1 MKKIFYIIFAVSF
14 VVILGEAY
22 YVFVYKNKS
31 PENLPQELD
40 KTANLSTNPRKI
52 HILSQSSYYDVSLQ
66 DSALLEN
73 ELNKL
78 DFWQKDKIGIN
89 NSNKIIWVTAK
100 SLEIVFV
107 DDTQPWGGIF
117 SKEKNKSIS
126 SFNVEADKDGNI
138 TLKIWVDGSYLE
150 DITSFK
156 SLVLRTLFDSLFIST
171 NWDSFQADSSQ
182 HLSYLNGLIDKIDS
196 SEFSSLLEITPK

>member
-14 VVILGEAY
+14 VVVLGEAY
-22 YVFVYKNKS
+22 YVFVYKNTS

-126 SFNVEADKDGNI
+126 SFNVETDKDGNI

-171 NWDSFQADSSQ
+171 NWNTIQTDSAK
-182 HLSYLNGLIDKIDS
+182 HLTYLDNQMQKIDA
-196 SEFSSLLEITPK
+196 SEFNSLLAVMPK